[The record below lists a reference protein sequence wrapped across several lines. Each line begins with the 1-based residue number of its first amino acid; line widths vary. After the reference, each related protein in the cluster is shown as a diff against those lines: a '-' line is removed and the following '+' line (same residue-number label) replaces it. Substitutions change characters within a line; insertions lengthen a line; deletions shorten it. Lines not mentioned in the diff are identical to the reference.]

1 MAIEDNHMFNVSRT
15 TTQSRFRSIPFNSLL
30 ACGLLIP
37 STQLA
42 AQSVLEEIIVGSSRV
57 EMPLRD
63 VGTSVTVL
71 TQDEIVQRGF
81 LSLPDLLRTQPSIA
95 ATNNGGPGKATS
107 LRVRGE
113 EGYRTMVVI
122 DGIDI
127 SDTSSPQVSPRLE
140 QLLTSGIARVEILR
154 GPQGLSYGADAGGV
168 INIRTA
174 TPNEGLGGG
183 VSVEQGRYD
192 TQQLSGR
199 IGGSFDSVDFLIS
212 GADFSTDGF
221 NARNTDTD
229 LIDDDGY
236 DNQTLHARAGWDV
249 NDSLR
254 VEAVARQVEGDNAF
268 DGCFNSAFLSSNDC
282 DDSFQQDSWRIS
294 AALTQEQFSHELAYS
309 DNTTERVFFA
319 ENSTFFAAEGG
330 LERLSYIGQWRRSD
344 NMSLVYGVDQE
355 KESIDDGSF
364 DRSRRQTGIYGEYQ
378 GRLSESFTVTAG
390 ARHDDNDDFGTYL
403 SYRVSG
409 AWVTDLAGGE
419 LKLKGAYGTGFRA
432 PSLYEISYNN
442 GPFARPPAADTVL
455 SEETS
460 GGYDLGVAWA
470 TENGTYLE
478 VTWFDQE
485 IDDLITFDLVGFSGY
500 VQQAGRSDSQGIE
513 LITDLPLAMGFRLNG
528 NYTWNETTTPE
539 GDQRAF
545 RPEHLANLGIAYQNA
560 DSRLRVGVNVRS
572 SASAVDTF
580 GADLDD
586 YVLMDVNASFEVI
599 TGLTVYGR
607 LENAL
612 DEEYAEIPTYNTAG
626 QAAYAGV
633 RYEF

>member
-1 MAIEDNHMFNVSRT
+1 MLKTRKTDAVRRYKTMSIISIPV
-15 TTQSRFRSIPFNSLL
+15 RSIV

-37 STQLA
+37 STQLV
-42 AQSVLEEIIVGSSRV
+42 AQSVLEETVVSSSRV

-71 TQDEIVQRGF
+71 TQDEIIQRGF

-95 ATNNGGPGKATS
+95 ATNNGGAGKATS

-113 EGYRTMVVI
+113 ESYRTLVVM

-127 SDTSSPQVSPRLE
+127 SDSSSPQVSPRLE
-140 QLLTSGIARVEILR
+140 QLLTSGISRVEILR

-174 TPNEGLGGG
+174 TPDTGLGGG
-183 VSVEQGRYD
+183 ISVEQGRYD

-199 IGGSFDSVDFLIS
+199 IGGSFDSLDFLIS

-221 NARNTDTD
+221 NARDTD
-229 LIDDDGY
+229 IDLVDDDGY
-236 DNQTLHARAGWDV
+236 ENKTFHARAGWDV

-254 VEAVARQVEGDNAF
+254 LETVARQVEGDNAY
-268 DGCFNSAFLSSNDC
+268 DGCFNSAFLPSNDC
-282 DDSFQQDSWRIS
+282 DDSFQQDSWRVS
-294 AALTQEQFSHELAYS
+294 AVFTQERFSHELAYS
-309 DNTTERVFFA
+309 DNTTEREFFA
-319 ENSTFFAAEGG
+319 ESSPFFAAKGG
-330 LERLSYIGQWRRSD
+330 VERLSYIGQWRQSD
-344 NMSLVYGVDQE
+344 SMSLVYGVDRE
-355 KESIDDGSF
+355 EESIDDGSF
-364 DRSRRQTGIYGEYQ
+364 DRSRGQTGIYGEYQ
-378 GRLSESFTVTAG
+378 GRLSESFTITAG
-390 ARHDDNDDFGTYL
+390 ARQDDNDDFGTYL

-432 PSLYEISYNN
+432 PSLFEISYNN
-442 GPFARPPAADTVL
+442 GPFAAPPASDTVL

-470 TENGTYLE
+470 SQNGAYLE

-485 IDDLITFDLVGFSGY
+485 IDDLITFDVVSFSGY
-500 VQQAGRSDSQGIE
+500 VQQSGRSDSQGLE
-513 LITDLPLAMGFRLNG
+513 LIADLPIAMGFRLSG
-528 NYTWNETTTPE
+528 NYTYNETTTPE

-545 RPEHLANLGIAYQNA
+545 RPEHLANLGIAYQNPEG
-560 DSRLRVGVNVRS
+560 RLRLGINVRS
-572 SASAVDTF
+572 SASAVDTL
-580 GADLDD
+580 GIELDD
-586 YVLMDVNASFEVI
+586 YVLMDVNASFEVV

-612 DEEYAEIPTYNTAG
+612 DEDYMEIPTYNTAG

>member
-1 MAIEDNHMFNVSRT
+1 MFDSKELATQRRYLPLAIRT
-15 TTQSRFRSIPFNSLL
+15 AL
-30 ACGLLIP
+30 ACGLLTP
-37 STQLA
+37 TAQLA
-42 AQSVLEEIIVGSSRV
+42 AQSVLEETVVSSSRV

-113 EGYRTMVVI
+113 EGYRTMVII

-140 QLLTSGIARVEILR
+140 QLLTTGISRVEILR

-168 INIRTA
+168 INIRTNS
-174 TPNEGLGGG
+174 PSEGLGGG
-183 VSVEQGRYD
+183 VTAEQGRYN

-212 GADFSTDGF
+212 GADMSTDGF
-221 NARNTDTD
+221 NARDTDTD
-229 LIDDDGY
+229 RVDDDGY
-236 DNQTLHARAGWDV
+236 DNQTIHARAGWDL

-254 VEAVARQVEGDNAF
+254 LEAVARQVEGENAF
-268 DGCFNSAFLSSNDC
+268 DGCFNASFSPSNDC
-282 DDSFQQDSWRIS
+282 EDSFAQDSWRVS
-294 AALTQEQFSHELAYS
+294 AELTQGRFSHELAYS
-309 DNTTERVFFA
+309 DNVTEREFFA
-319 ENSTFFAAEGG
+319 ENSAFFSAEGG
-330 LERLSYIGQWRRSD
+330 LERLSYIGQWRQSEK
-344 NMSLVYGVDQE
+344 MSLVYGVDRE
-355 KESIDDGSF
+355 EESIDDGSF
-364 DRSRRQTGIYGEYQ
+364 DRSRSQTGIYGEYQ
-378 GRLSESFTVTAG
+378 GRLSDSLTITAG
-390 ARHDDNDDFGTYL
+390 ARHDDNDDFGDYL
-403 SYRVSG
+403 SYRLSG
-409 AWVTDLAGGE
+409 AWVTDLAAGE

-442 GPFARPPAADTVL
+442 GPFAAPPASNTVL
-455 SEETS
+455 QEETS

-470 TENGTYLE
+470 SPNGSYLE

-485 IDDLITFDLVGFSGY
+485 IDDLITFDVVSFSGY
-500 VQQAGRSDSQGIE
+500 VQQSGRSDSQGIE
-513 LITDLPLAMGFRLNG
+513 LIADLPLAMGFRING
-528 NYTWNETTTPE
+528 NYTWNETTAPD
-539 GDQRAF
+539 GQQRAF
-545 RPEHLANLGIAYQNA
+545 RPEHLANLGIAYQNPEG
-560 DSRLRVGVNVRS
+560 RLRLGVNLRS
-572 SASAVDTF
+572 SASSVDTS
-580 GADLDD
+580 GAELDD
-586 YVLMDVNASFEVI
+586 YVLMDVNASYELV

-612 DEEYAEIPTYNTAG
+612 DEDYMEIPSYNTAG